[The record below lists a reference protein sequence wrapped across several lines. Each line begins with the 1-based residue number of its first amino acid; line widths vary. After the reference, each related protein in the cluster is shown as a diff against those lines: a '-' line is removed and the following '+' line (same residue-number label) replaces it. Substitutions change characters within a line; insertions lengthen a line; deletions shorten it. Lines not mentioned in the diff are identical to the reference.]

1 MNYLKALIMAAF
13 AVLLIYAASDLPF
26 RGDPDNRMHHER
38 SMVNTPVAGNY
49 YIQEA
54 YHDAHTPN
62 IVTVVLG
69 DYRAIDTFGEQVVI
83 YTAGIIT
90 LLVLRRS
97 RRRRDS

>member
-1 MNYLKALIMAAF
+1 MNYLKALILAAF

-26 RGDPDNRMHHER
+26 RGDPANRMHDER
-38 SMVNTPVAGNY
+38 SMVNSPVAGNY

-69 DYRAIDTFGEQVVI
+69 DYRAIDTFGEQIVI

-97 RRRRDS
+97 RRRFS

>member
-1 MNYLKALIMAAF
+1 MKYLKAFIMALF
-13 AVLLIYAASDLPF
+13 AALLIYAASDLPY
-26 RGDPDNRMHHER
+26 RGDPGNRMHDQR
-38 SMVNTPVAGNY
+38 SMVDSPVAGNY

-69 DYRAIDTFGEQVVI
+69 DYRSIDTFGEQVVI

-97 RRRRDS
+97 RRRFS